1 MERKIEYGQERLPF
15 ASERISTLPWWMK
28 SRATPTRAMYVPSP
42 QTYKTFSVDSQHT
55 TTCCIEACPS
65 TQHQSELSLVY
76 YCRNLDSHAE

>member
-42 QTYKTFSVDSQHT
+42 QTYKTFSD
-55 TTCCIEACPS
+55 
-65 TQHQSELSLVY
+65 
-76 YCRNLDSHAE
+76 DSHNTRRLAASRLAPAHSISQNCRSSTIVGT

>member
-42 QTYKTFSVDSQHT
+42 QTYKTFSDDSSHEYHT
-55 TTCCIEACPS
+55 TTCCASMLAPAHSISQNCRSS
-65 TQHQSELSLVY
+65 TIVGT
-76 YCRNLDSHAE
+76 